1 MGVAAGAVVVIDRI
15 WRAFLLRR
23 LEGIRTNRKHH
34 QEYFHHGQHPH
45 CHQTHSSYRHH
56 LAPLCCLIVFV
67 SVMVLRPECLVLSRD
82 ISPTI
87 PPRVVSGSLRVTRA
101 HMVGNQ
107 SANGR
112 SPSRKGRHVSMAKS
126 RLKCESMSL
135 IQKQSRGAS
144 TSQDLRH
151 IP

>member
-23 LEGIRTNRKHH
+23 PEGIRTNRKHH

-67 SVMVLRPECLVLSRD
+67 SVMVLRPERLVLSHD
-82 ISPTI
+82 IPLTI
-87 PPRVVSGSLRVTRA
+87 PPRLASGSLLF
-101 HMVGNQ
+101 NQ
-107 SANGR
+107 DR
-112 SPSRKGRHVSMAKS
+112 
-126 RLKCESMSL
+126 
-135 IQKQSRGAS
+135 QSREPVSKRKESIKERAACQYGKK
-144 TSQDLRH
+144 Q
-151 IP
+151 IEM